1 MRKKLI
7 LLTFLCVS
15 VMGWATQYCGNAV
28 QSTVE
33 NTGIS
38 VNVTI
43 EKIDATTTRI
53 ILDNEHIVS
62 LRTGGCFQQWPGGV
76 WKNNDNAPG
85 VSNFAQGWSKD
96 GTKWQKDFEW
106 NTYPTTANI
115 YFLMDLDESTSEPR
129 GAGFTLTD
137 IDMSASCSGGGSTP
151 DSEGIDWNS
160 VSFVPGSTQ
169 YKVGALSAS
178 DLPNNVVN
186 IQKPGW
192 AEEQGIY
199 MTFPLA
205 DQLSC
210 SVDAAISGTGMV
222 VYLSNFQSSE
232 ETAVTVSWNGG
243 SRTFYVYNN
252 SLMTLPATKA
262 ASPAIAASNVR
273 AVYSQYTLNTGMT
286 RYTWSD
292 GTTQNVIVDGRRFPS
307 YKITNQLGLGIGR
320 TNVSMMDK
328 LHLDVWAES
337 SFDINVCLIS
347 DGAGEHNQTVSL
359 TGNQWNSVNLSL
371 DDFQATK
378 TAVTA
383 IKLSGPSVQDQL
395 FFLDNIYFY
404 SESDL
409 PDPDPTDVY
418 DTNFALLSNGGI
430 AYPSTNNGENFAAK
444 AIDGDNGTQWESV
457 QGSDPQTWTV
467 DLGQRRI
474 FNILQIRWEAAYA
487 RAFTISISNDAIS
500 WTKVAEETN
509 YTTGG
514 NDVEYQI
521 ELGENKTARYIRFN
535 GTARATGY
543 GYSFRE
549 FRVFLTG
556 TPVLTSVGIAS
567 DKELVKGG
575 EYATLTASP
584 KDQNNSPIAADLSY
598 SVSPSYLGHVTEGK
612 YYPDK
617 YGLATITVTADAGG
631 VQVTN
636 NVQIWGVTSTN
647 LAKDNALSDDG
658 TYTSDG
664 GSEHL
669 PAKAVDGL
677 NNTWWQGS
685 TNGEFGAADDEARTY
700 DAYFTIDLGGIYNLQ
715 LVRIIFD
722 GACSDKY
729 KLKVSANN
737 SDWADAYTYD
747 QVTGNHPHTKYI
759 ATEDMNNSD
768 NVRYLKFYSTKAST
782 QWGVK
787 IYELEVYGTEAS
799 NMKTVSASVNPASTG
814 SVTVMAGDP
823 LVAVTEVASGTPVT
837 FTATPAEEYDFI
849 NWTQGGV
856 EVSTSVEYVPT
867 ITSNT
872 SLVANFE
879 LKRTPYCSTPVTDTQ
894 DRVLYLTISKTENEN
909 EYKILLEGSVNN
921 KIVDNNVYVGTTL
934 RLRNVNGVSEY
945 LFNNAEG
952 IWHVTAADE
961 HSYGSAYV
969 TFTATDFREI
979 SFVEKGIDLYRDMS
993 GGGGNLSSFN
1003 AFPDPSTIK
1012 WDATCYDGAAP
1023 EMEAPTATA
1032 IGSKSVR
1039 LELQATD
1046 NMAALLQ
1053 YKVNYKPTAD
1063 EGDGETV
1070 YFNGTSGVQI
1080 TPIISGLTT
1089 DIPYTFT
1096 VSVSDGTNESDTQTC
1111 SATPTLVAAPAPP
1124 ARNSIYVRSIYSDAY
1139 TTILDADFSKTS
1151 FAPGD
1156 ITCVEQDIAGNHVLI
1171 YDLGE
1176 SNNASFAIGG
1186 LNPGDIFVAKEEYRG
1201 EYNTPDVSEMDYL
1214 HVDIWSYKAT
1224 QYAELQINGVPAGS
1238 VALSGEG
1245 WQQFDLPLATFK
1257 DNEEN
1262 LGHLKNLQHIKFV
1275 GLRDPNPEEI
1285 AIDNV
1290 YFYTVPEELSFADDA
1305 TDNTDVIGINADKWA
1320 NVTLNR
1326 NILAD
1331 GTWYTLCLPFDMSAE
1346 KVNEVFGAST
1356 IAELASAEDH
1366 GSLISLKFD
1375 YVHAIEAGKAYLIKP
1390 GHNFVAGTVIQNV
1403 QIKNV
1408 APIVSV
1414 AKEGETDLM
1423 HFQGTYNKITL
1434 WDSNIRF
1441 VAADNYLYSPSAT
1454 GTVMG
1459 AFRCYFTIPTGSP
1472 ASAPG
1477 KRARIVMGEQTAT
1490 GVQNVQSHQVSYTKM
1505 LRDGQLLIIR
1515 EGRMYNAQG
1524 MIVSE

>member
-1 MRKKLI
+1 MKKLT
-7 LLTFLCVS
+7 LLFALLCVS
-15 VMGWATQYCGNAV
+15 VMGWAIAEDTYIGTTDPTYANQFKWYSVPGQTAPQEVVNI
-28 QSTVE
+28 QPGT
-33 NTGIS
+33 NGIALY
-38 VNVTI
+38 VNVGTDLFDGVNYNGVAVATADLEDYYAKSGAGAWFYLSQFTTKCTTI
-43 EKIDATTTRI
+43 EVTNSGTVIRAFRVQN
-53 ILDNEHIVS
+53 DNEIGDACG
-62 LRTGGCFQQWPGGV
+62 TGGGDP
-76 WKNNDNAPG
+76 
-85 VSNFAQGWSKD
+85 
-96 GTKWQKDFEW
+96 
-106 NTYPTTANI
+106 
-115 YFLMDLDESTSEPR
+115 
-129 GAGFTLTD
+129 
-137 IDMSASCSGGGSTP
+137 TP
-151 DSEGIDWNS
+151 DPAPEDIDWNS

-178 DLPNNVVN
+178 NLPNEVINV
-186 IQKPGW
+186 QKPGW

-199 MTFPLA
+199 MTFPSA

-210 SVDAAISGTGMV
+210 SVDAAISGAGMV
-222 VYLSNFQSSE
+222 VYLSDFQNAT
-232 ETAVTVSWNGG
+232 ETEVTVNWNVG

-286 RYTWSD
+286 RYGWSD

-320 TNVSMMDK
+320 TNVSMMNK

-383 IKLSGPSVQDQL
+383 IKLSSPSVSNQL

-430 AYPSTNNGENFAAK
+430 AYPSTHNGENFAAR

-500 WTKVAEETN
+500 WTQVAEETN

-514 NDVEYQI
+514 NNVEYQI
-521 ELGENKTARYIRFN
+521 ELGENKTARYIRFT

-567 DKELVKGG
+567 DKELVKVG
-575 EYATLTASP
+575 EYTTLTASP

-598 SVSPSYLGHVTEGK
+598 SVSPSDLGHVTEGK

-617 YGLATITVTADAGG
+617 YGLATITVTAEAGG

-664 GSEHL
+664 GSDHL

-685 TNGEFGAADDEARTY
+685 TNGESGAADDEARTY

-747 QVTGNHPHTKYI
+747 QVTGNHAHTKYI
-759 ATEDMNNSD
+759 AAADMNNSD
-768 NVRYLKFYSTKAST
+768 NVRYFKFYSTKAST

-799 NMKTVSASVNPASTG
+799 TTKTVSASVNPASTG

-837 FTATPAEEYDFI
+837 FTATPAEGYDFI

-856 EVSTSVEYVPT
+856 EVSTSAEYVPT

-879 LKRTPYCSTPVTDTQ
+879 LKRTPYCGTPLTDTQ
-894 DRVLYLTISKTENEN
+894 GRVLYLTISKTENEN

-921 KIVDNNVYVGTTL
+921 KIVGNNVYVGTGL
-934 RLRNVNGVSEY
+934 RMRNVNGVFEY
-945 LFNNAEG
+945 HFSNAGG

-979 SFVEKGIDLYRDMS
+979 SFVNKGIDLYRDMS
-993 GGGGNLSSFN
+993 GGGGDLSSFN
-1003 AFPDPSTIK
+1003 AFPDANLIK
-1012 WDATCYDGAAP
+1012 WDATCADAEAPVLAAP
-1023 EMEAPTATA
+1023 VATPLS
-1032 IGSKSVR
+1032 GTSVR
-1039 LELQATD
+1039 LALSATD
-1046 NMAALLQ
+1046 NMAALLT
-1053 YKVNYKPTAD
+1053 YSITY
-1063 EGDGETV
+1063 EGLATPIEVPGAAGETTYYNV
-1070 YFNGTSGVQI
+1070 KGLSAGTS
-1080 TPIISGLTT
+1080 
-1089 DIPYTFT
+1089 YTFFVT
-1096 VSVSDGTNESDTQTC
+1096 VSDGTNVSAAQSC
-1111 SATPTLVAAPAPP
+1111 SATPSMPTAPVPAHEAVA
-1124 ARNSIYVRSIYSDAY
+1124 VRSVYSDTYESA
-1139 TTILDADFSKTS
+1139 LAHDFIKNNWSWAHYS
-1151 FAPGD
+1151 
-1156 ITCVEQDIAGNHVLI
+1156 EQNIGGNHLLVYTSDPSI
-1171 YDLGE
+1171 E
-1176 SNNASFAIGG
+1176 
-1186 LNPGDIFVAKEEYRG
+1186 VQM
-1201 EYNTPDVSEMDYL
+1201 PDVAWGADNDGETAIIAKDGYNDGINKGLDVRSMTYI
-1214 HVDIWSYKAT
+1214 HFDIWSAVAT
-1224 QYAELQINGVPAGS
+1224 NYPELRLNDTEAGHIVLDGS
-1238 VALSGEG
+1238 G
-1245 WQQFDLPLATFK
+1245 WQSFDIDITGLTDEQK
-1257 DNEEN
+1257 TNIRW
-1262 LGHLKNLQHIKFV
+1262 IKFIA
-1275 GLRDPNPEEI
+1275 LRTPNPEEI

-1290 YFYTVPEELSFADDA
+1290 YFWKEPDITRDDSWMAPGELGTICIPQGAVATGGDIYELKGKNSDGKIVFATVTNNEMEPGKPYLFEAKSNAMKFYYTAETPAVEPDNSGAMKGSF
-1305 TDNTDVIGINADKWA
+1305 TS
-1320 NVTLNR
+1320 
-1326 NILAD
+1326 
-1331 GTWYTLCLPFDMSAE
+1331 YTLYDLDNVYYFAGHALWSCDDLTELNVIANRAYVKLDEVVEISPAPVPGRRFVYMDVHGPNTTTGVDELNASETPVKVIIDGKLFILRGE
-1346 KVNEVFGAST
+1346 KMYDVT
-1356 IAELASAEDH
+1356 
-1366 GSLISLKFD
+1366 GSLVK
-1375 YVHAIEAGKAYLIKP
+1375 
-1390 GHNFVAGTVIQNV
+1390 
-1403 QIKNV
+1403 
-1408 APIVSV
+1408 
-1414 AKEGETDLM
+1414 
-1423 HFQGTYNKITL
+1423 
-1434 WDSNIRF
+1434 
-1441 VAADNYLYSPSAT
+1441 
-1454 GTVMG
+1454 
-1459 AFRCYFTIPTGSP
+1459 
-1472 ASAPG
+1472 
-1477 KRARIVMGEQTAT
+1477 
-1490 GVQNVQSHQVSYTKM
+1490 
-1505 LRDGQLLIIR
+1505 
-1515 EGRMYNAQG
+1515 
-1524 MIVSE
+1524 

>member
-1 MRKKLI
+1 MRKKLT
-7 LLTFLCVS
+7 LLIALLCAS
-15 VMGWATQYCGNAV
+15 VMGWAVTPYCETVV
-28 QSTVE
+28 QSTIE
-33 NTGIS
+33 NTSIS
-38 VNVTI
+38 VKVTI
-43 EKIDATTTRI
+43 EKINATTTRV
-53 ILDNEHIVS
+53 ILDNEHITG
-62 LRTGGCFQQWPGGV
+62 LRTGGCFQSWNGV
-76 WKNNDNAPG
+76 WKDGNIAPG
-85 VSNFAQGWSKD
+85 VSDFANGWTQD

-106 NTYPTTANI
+106 DTYSTTANI
-115 YFLMDLDESTSEPR
+115 YFLMNLDASTSEPH
-129 GAGFTLTD
+129 GAGFILTD
-137 IDMSASCSGGGSTP
+137 IDMSTSCSSGGGGGDP
-151 DSEGIDWNS
+151 DPDPEGIDWNS

-178 DLPNNVVN
+178 NLPNEVINV
-186 IQKPGW
+186 QKPGW

-199 MTFPLA
+199 MTFPSA

-210 SVDAAISGTGMV
+210 SVDAAISGAGMV
-222 VYLSNFQSSE
+222 VYLSDFQNAT
-232 ETAVTVSWNGG
+232 ETEVTVNWNGG

-286 RYTWSD
+286 RYGWSD

-320 TNVSMMDK
+320 TNVSMMNK

-383 IKLSGPSVQDQL
+383 IKLSSPSVSNQL

-430 AYPSTNNGENFAAK
+430 AYPSTHNGENFAAR

-500 WTKVAEETN
+500 WTQVAEETN

-514 NDVEYQI
+514 DNVEYQI

-543 GYSFRE
+543 GYSFKE
-549 FRVFLTG
+549 FRVLLTG
-556 TPVLTSVGIAS
+556 TPVLTSVGLVS
-567 DKELVKGG
+567 DKELAKVG

-598 SVSPSYLGHVTEGK
+598 SVSPSDLGHVTDGK

-617 YGLATITVTADAGG
+617 YGLATITVTATSGSDEVTNS
-631 VQVTN
+631 VQV
-636 NVQIWGVTSTN
+636 WGVTSTN

-664 GSEHL
+664 GSDHL

-685 TNGEFGAADDEARTY
+685 TNGESGAADDEARTY
-700 DAYFTIDLGGIYNLQ
+700 DAYFTIDLGGFYNLQ
-715 LVRIIFD
+715 MVRIIFD

-747 QVTGNHPHTKYI
+747 QVTGNHAHTKYI
-759 ATEDMNNSD
+759 AAADMNNSD

-799 NMKTVSASVNPASTG
+799 TTKTVSASVNPASTG

-837 FTATPAEEYDFI
+837 FTATPAEGYDFI

-856 EVSTSVEYVPT
+856 EVSTSAEYVPT

-879 LKRTPYCSTPVTDTQ
+879 LKRTPYCATPVSDTGG
-894 DRVLYLTISKTENEN
+894 RTLFLTISKTENAN
-909 EYKILLEGSVNN
+909 EYKILFEGSEENRITN
-921 KIVDNNVYVGTTL
+921 TNVYVGTGL
-934 RLRNVNGVSEY
+934 RLRNVNGVAEY
-945 LFNNAEG
+945 HFSNAEG
-952 IWHVTAADE
+952 IWHVSSDGF
-961 HSYGSAYV
+961 GSAYV
-969 TFTATDFREI
+969 TFTASDFRDI
-979 SFVEKGIDLYRDMS
+979 SFVNKGVDLYRNMS
-993 GGGGNLSSFN
+993 YGTGGDLSSFN
-1003 AFPDPSTIK
+1003 AFPDANLIK
-1012 WDATCYDGAAP
+1012 WDATCTDAEAPVLAAP
-1023 EMEAPTATA
+1023 VATPLS
-1032 IGSKSVR
+1032 GTSVR
-1039 LELQATD
+1039 LALSATD
-1046 NMAALLQ
+1046 DMAALLT
-1053 YKVNYKPTAD
+1053 YSITY
-1063 EGDGETV
+1063 EGLATPIEVPGAAGETTYYNV
-1070 YFNGTSGVQI
+1070 KGLSAETS
-1080 TPIISGLTT
+1080 
-1089 DIPYTFT
+1089 YTFFVT
-1096 VSVSDGTNESDTQTC
+1096 VSDGTNVSAAQSC
-1111 SATPTLVAAPAPP
+1111 SATPSMPTAPVPAHEAVA
-1124 ARNSIYVRSIYSDAY
+1124 VRSVYSDTYESALEHDFQKDSWHGNNLTY
-1139 TTILDADFSKTS
+1139 TELNIAGDHNLLYDLVPYNQDAWFSWGAIDGANAIVAKDGFNDGEHDGLDAS
-1151 FAPGD
+1151 G
-1156 ITCVEQDIAGNHVLI
+1156 
-1171 YDLGE
+1171 
-1176 SNNASFAIGG
+1176 
-1186 LNPGDIFVAKEEYRG
+1186 
-1201 EYNTPDVSEMDYL
+1201 MDYM
-1214 HVDIWSYKAT
+1214 HIDIWSVNVAP
-1224 QYAELQINGVPAGS
+1224 YAEVQIMDSKLADIPLAGT
-1238 VALSGEG
+1238 G
-1245 WQQFDLPLATFK
+1245 WQSFDLPLAAFK
-1257 DNEEN
+1257 AAHPDKIADIN
-1262 LGHLKNLQHIKFV
+1262 HMKFV
-1275 GLRDPNPEEI
+1275 GFRGPNNPEQI

-1290 YFYTVPEELSFADDA
+1290 YFWKEPEIIRDDSWMAPGELGTICIPQGAVATGGDIYELLGKDENGKIVFATVTNNEMTPGKPYLFEAKSNAMRFYYTSATPAGEPDNSGAMKGTFDGEELTELDNVYYFNGHALWSSTNLTQLNVPANRAWVVIDEHMPSVNTSAPLPGRRIMTMNVNGKNTPTGIDQINSSDSVRKVILDGTLYILRGEKLYDA
-1305 TDNTDVIGINADKWA
+1305 T
-1320 NVTLNR
+1320 
-1326 NILAD
+1326 
-1331 GTWYTLCLPFDMSAE
+1331 
-1346 KVNEVFGAST
+1346 
-1356 IAELASAEDH
+1356 
-1366 GSLISLKFD
+1366 
-1375 YVHAIEAGKAYLIKP
+1375 
-1390 GHNFVAGTVIQNV
+1390 
-1403 QIKNV
+1403 
-1408 APIVSV
+1408 
-1414 AKEGETDLM
+1414 
-1423 HFQGTYNKITL
+1423 
-1434 WDSNIRF
+1434 
-1441 VAADNYLYSPSAT
+1441 
-1454 GTVMG
+1454 
-1459 AFRCYFTIPTGSP
+1459 
-1472 ASAPG
+1472 
-1477 KRARIVMGEQTAT
+1477 
-1490 GVQNVQSHQVSYTKM
+1490 
-1505 LRDGQLLIIR
+1505 
-1515 EGRMYNAQG
+1515 GRL
-1524 MIVSE
+1524 VK